1 MEELTYFNA
10 NVLIY
15 LNASQ
20 YSTAISIPLENVST
34 FIPSEIIRK
43 SQAFWL
49 FQGGI
54 KLMQNTAEHLNIWEN
69 WHKMFNAK

>member
-20 YSTAISIPLENVST
+20 YSTAISIPPENV
-34 FIPSEIIRK
+34 RK
-43 SQAFWL
+43 SQLL
-49 FQGGI
+49 FPLKLSENHRLSDVFRGI
-54 KLMQNTAEHLNIWEN
+54 
-69 WHKMFNAK
+69 

>member
-43 SQAFWL
+43 S
-49 FQGGI
+49 
-54 KLMQNTAEHLNIWEN
+54 
-69 WHKMFNAK
+69 